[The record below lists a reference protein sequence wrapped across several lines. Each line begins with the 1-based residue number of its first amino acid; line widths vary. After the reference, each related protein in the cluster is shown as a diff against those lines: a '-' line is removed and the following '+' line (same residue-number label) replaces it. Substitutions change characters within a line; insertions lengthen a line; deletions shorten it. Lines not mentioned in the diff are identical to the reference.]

1 LNRPNRSIRSNRTWF
16 SSDERCLRPGR
27 LPLPAAEDVQLLR
40 AVAETE
46 GAAMSAL
53 EELLSSLAGTPTFPG
68 CRCRG
73 KHHLFDE
80 AAKHEP
86 ADVVEARHAQ
96 AIGLCGGCPALNRC
110 ESWWHSLPP
119 RHRPA
124 GVVAGKV
131 RP

>member
-1 LNRPNRSIRSNRTWF
+1 
-16 SSDERCLRPGR
+16 
-27 LPLPAAEDVQLLR
+27 
-40 AVAETE
+40 
-46 GAAMSAL
+46 MSAL

-96 AIGLCGGCPALNRC
+96 ALALCAHCPALQRC
-110 ESWWHSLPP
+110 SDWVDSLPP
-119 RHRPA
+119 RQRPL

-131 RP
+131 RQP